1 MAIMVGSARH
11 DEDGKYVNGS
21 AGDSLQKSST
31 TDLAGEVSMQ
41 KMYNHSKGW
50 YILRPKRVDHANAI
64 AEKMKVA
71 CNNANIGYDQ
81 NNRLGVITYGV
92 DTKVKTECDCSS
104 LVRECV
110 KEATGK
116 DVGNFTTA
124 NEASTLEKSGLFEKK
139 VAYVSQAK
147 TPVYDGDVLVTKT
160 KGHTVIVVSGN
171 PRSVITTALPTT
183 STPEFKVGDTVM
195 FTGSL
200 HYTNSYSS
208 GIARGCR
215 AGLAKIT
222 KITAGKSH
230 PYHLKAVAG
239 KGSTVN
245 GWVNEKDV
253 SKVTATSNKT
263 HVVKK
268 GETLSGIA
276 NKYDTT
282 VNKLASLN
290 GIKNPSLIR
299 VGQIIKLP

>member
-11 DEDGKYVNGS
+11 DEDGKYVNGNI
-21 AGDSLQKSST
+21 GDSLQKSST
-31 TDLAGEVSMQ
+31 NDLAGEVSMQ
-41 KMYNHSKGW
+41 KMYIHSKGW
-50 YILRPKRVDHANAI
+50 YILRPKSVDHANAI
-64 AEKMKVA
+64 ADKMKVA

-92 DTKVKTECDCSS
+92 NTEVKTECDCSS

-124 NEASTLEKSGLFEKK
+124 NEVSVLEKSGLFEKK

-160 KGHTVIVVSGN
+160 KGHTVVVVSGN
-171 PRSVITTALPTT
+171 PRYAISTVLPIT
-183 STPEFKVGDTVM
+183 EFKVGDTVM

-222 KITAGKSH
+222 RITAGKAH

-268 GETLSGIA
+268 GESLSSIA
-276 NKYDTT
+276 KKYDTT
-282 VNKLASLN
+282 VNKLVSLN
-290 GIKNPSLIR
+290 GIKNPNLVR
-299 VGQIIKLP
+299 VGQIVKLP